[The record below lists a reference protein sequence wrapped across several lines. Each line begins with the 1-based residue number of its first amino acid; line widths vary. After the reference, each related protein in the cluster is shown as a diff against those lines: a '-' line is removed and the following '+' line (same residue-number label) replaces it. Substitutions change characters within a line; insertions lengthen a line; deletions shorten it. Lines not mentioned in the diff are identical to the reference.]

1 MIHGLHRL
9 EIYTKRQHWLL
20 AFAIL
25 LLPFLFLVIAG
36 KLGSINESM
45 LVEALAISFYRLV
58 LGYLLS
64 LVIGVSAAI
73 SIGNSRFGEAFMPIL
88 DVLQNVPSF
97 ALIPVFALLFGF
109 TDFMAV
115 LFIAT
120 SVVWPILF
128 SVLSAIRNQRTDLAE
143 AATIFGARG
152 LKRILHFTLPLA
164 FPAIITGSI
173 VGISIGWEAVIGLEI
188 IGLSSGIGL
197 VLNQASQS
205 GDRALLVAGIGCL
218 LFLVFVLNRLIWVPL
233 LKKTKQYA

>member
-1 MIHGLHRL
+1 
-9 EIYTKRQHWLL
+9 
-20 AFAIL
+20 
-25 LLPFLFLVIAG
+25 
-36 KLGSINESM
+36 
-45 LVEALAISFYRLV
+45 
-58 LGYLLS
+58 
-64 LVIGVSAAI
+64 
-73 SIGNSRFGEAFMPIL
+73 MPIL

-109 TDFMAV
+109 TDLMAV

-143 AATIFGARG
+143 AATILGARG

-205 GDRALLVAGIGCL
+205 GDRALFIAGIGCL

-233 LKKTKQYA
+233 QKKTKQYA